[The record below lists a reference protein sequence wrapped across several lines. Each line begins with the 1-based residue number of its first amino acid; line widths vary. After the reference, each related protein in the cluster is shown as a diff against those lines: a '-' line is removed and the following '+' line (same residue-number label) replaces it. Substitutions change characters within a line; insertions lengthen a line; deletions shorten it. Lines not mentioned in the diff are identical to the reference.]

1 MPVSEP
7 VSLREQAMLTILE
20 NIVQETMEFPKL
32 KPYSGGSYLP
42 PHMVSQAQDA
52 LKAYKQEAGTA
63 APQPASQAE
72 AAQIA
77 PVCTLCRHSVWEKDS
92 SFPQMED
99 LYCTHP
105 QAISQSGKPLIVC
118 IVERSSQGYF
128 CGPRGLCFAAA
139 TNTSEVSA

>member
-1 MPVSEP
+1 MPTTEP
-7 VSLREQAMLTILE
+7 FNLREQAMLNILE
-20 NIVQETMEFPKL
+20 AIVQETMEFPKL
-32 KPYSGGSYLP
+32 KPYSGDSYLP
-42 PHMVSQAQDA
+42 PHMIAQAQAA
-52 LKAYKQEAGTA
+52 LSAYRPEAGTA
-63 APQPASQAE
+63 APGSQPNTPK
-72 AAQIA
+72 IA
-77 PVCTLCRHSVWEKDS
+77 PVCTKCKHSVWEKDS

-139 TNTSEVSA
+139 TNTSEVPA

>member
-92 SFPQMED
+92 AFPQAAD
-99 LYCTHP
+99 LYCGHS
-105 QAISQSGKPLIVC
+105 QAIRNGGKPLINC
-118 IVERSSQGYF
+118 AIERSSQGYF
-128 CGPRGLCFAAA
+128 CGPQGWCFAAS
-139 TNTSEVSA
+139 NTSEVPA